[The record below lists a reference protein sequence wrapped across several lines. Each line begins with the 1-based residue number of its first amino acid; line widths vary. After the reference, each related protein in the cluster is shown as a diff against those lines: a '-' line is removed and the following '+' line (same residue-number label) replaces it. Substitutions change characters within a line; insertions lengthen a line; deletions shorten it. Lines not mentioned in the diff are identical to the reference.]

1 LPSPRR
7 SQPAPRR
14 PCWIDWPRLIHEG
27 NWSGIVSGALNAITS
42 VAMLALLETGLL
54 IGSKRRFRRRPAR
67 EALSPMIEKQAE
79 AVQ

>member
-1 LPSPRR
+1 
-7 SQPAPRR
+7 
-14 PCWIDWPRLIHEG
+14 
-27 NWSGIVSGALNAITS
+27 VSGALNAITS